1 MKSSRFEWNHGLW
14 CVWILLILLKI
25 ESWKHYSKII
35 FKCVNSAVWPIF
47 NESFVEKIGLWGSW
61 IVHEPLE
68 SWNVLLKKIK
78 SINAN
83 VQLSSVSKQILE
95 DSISV
100 RIFIINIYIY
110 IYIYKT
116 KASNLSTIFHISIYF
131 LIFKSDLFL
140 FIKHIYSPS

>member
-1 MKSSRFEWNHGLW
+1 MLKFVFTFTILLGQLWQRKGLHNLAF
-14 CVWILLILLKI
+14 WILRVCLDIAYFVKN
-25 ESWKHYSKII
+25 WKHCSKII

-110 IYIYKT
+110 IKPKLLT
-116 KASNLSTIFHISIYF
+116 SPQFSTSAFIF
-131 LIFKSDLFL
+131 
-140 FIKHIYSPS
+140 